1 MQSPAELRWPGQ
13 SQEMHLVCVAPGL
26 QALDSICCNKSG
38 ISSTRTEL
46 TTRCRRHLAAS
57 GTKAGHM
64 GKNEDMATAPEK
76 LRCFPGWLNPP
87 LSADDRSALAQQNE
101 DISCSSIAYVSQS
114 FLLCPGAAQFS
125 VLPGC
130 QAPAGP
136 TAVLGSSRHC
146 FHSSRPIWDHASEQ
160 EAHAQ
165 GCASP
170 CLRPPCSLHQRGCR
184 REPIPHCRAGA
195 DSTQLHHR
203 GCVGSSCPSVCEE
216 RENTDW

>member
-1 MQSPAELRWPGQ
+1 MALGAAHRAQQSCGGQ
-13 SQEMHLVCVAPGL
+13 GRAREMHLVCVAPGL

-46 TTRCRRHLAAS
+46 TTRRRRHLAAS
-57 GTKAGHM
+57 GTKVGHM

-76 LRCFPGWLNPP
+76 LRCFPGRLNPP

-130 QAPAGP
+130 QALWG
-136 TAVLGSSRHC
+136 TLE
-146 FHSSRPIWDHASEQ
+146 HSSRTHCCFGQLQTLLSLFQTHLGSCFRAGGPCPGLCLSLP
-160 EAHAQ
+160 
-165 GCASP
+165 ASP
-170 CLRPPCSLHQRGCR
+170 LLPAPAWLQKGTY
-184 REPIPHCRAGA
+184 PTLQGW
-195 DSTQLHHR
+195 
-203 GCVGSSCPSVCEE
+203 G
-216 RENTDW
+216 